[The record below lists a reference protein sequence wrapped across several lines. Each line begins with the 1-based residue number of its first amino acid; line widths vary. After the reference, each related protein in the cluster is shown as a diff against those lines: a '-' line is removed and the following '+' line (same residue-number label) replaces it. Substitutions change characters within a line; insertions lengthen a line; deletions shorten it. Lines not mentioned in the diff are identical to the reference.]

1 MTYRYNRLSLAI
13 ALIGA
18 AASGQAMAGAFQ
30 LNEQSVSAQGTSDAG
45 RASNVMDATVV
56 YGNPAGMSFID
67 RAQVSAGVHY
77 LDASS
82 NVRDST
88 GTTAYGTPIS
98 GDDGD
103 DMVPGKAIPFGFYV
117 QPISDRWSF
126 GFGVYA
132 PFGLIT
138 DYDDDYKGRYYGNYS
153 DVEVI
158 TAQPTLSYRF
168 NDRFAIGFGVTY
180 NHIKGEL
187 ENKTPGTAGD
197 GTVNVKGDDDAWGYV
212 AGIIYRPVAS
222 TTLGLAYRSKVD
234 YDLDGDVKFS
244 DVASLPVSYLKAD
257 ASLSITLPE
266 TVEFSITHALDDRW
280 KIMAGM
286 TYVRWSR
293 FEELNVENDVTAIGE
308 QQNYK
313 DAWQYAV
320 GMSYQASPEW
330 LLRTGLALDKSPIRD
345 SDRTVRV
352 PSSDRTLF
360 SVGAGWTPT
369 PNLTLDVAYTRLW
382 EDSAPLEQG
391 EVGDPSEPRGRYTAD
406 YDNNANIFGAQL
418 TYRF

>member
-1 MTYRYNRLSLAI
+1 MSYRYHRLSLAV
-13 ALIGA
+13 ALAGI
-18 AASGQAMAGAFQ
+18 AASGQAMAGGFQ

-45 RASNVMDATVV
+45 RASNVQDATIV

-77 LDASS
+77 LDAST
-82 NVRDST
+82 NVKDSS
-88 GTTAYGTPIS
+88 GTTAFGTPIS

-117 QPISDRWSF
+117 QPIDERWSF

-132 PFGLIT
+132 PYGLIT
-138 DYDDDYKGRYYGNYS
+138 DYDDDFKGRYYGNYS
-153 DVEVI
+153 KVEVI

-168 NDRFAIGFGVTY
+168 NDKLSVGFGVTY

-187 ENKTPGTAGD
+187 ENKTPGLTGD
-197 GTVNVKGDDDAWGYV
+197 GTINIKGDDDAWGYI
-212 AGIIYRPVAS
+212 AGIIYRPVES
-222 TTLGLAYRSKVD
+222 TTLGLTYRSKVD
-234 YDLDGDVKFS
+234 YDLDGDVKFN
-244 DVASLPVSYLKAD
+244 DVASLPVSYLKTD
-257 ASLSITLPE
+257 ASLGITLPE
-266 TVEFSITHALDDRW
+266 TIEFSVTHALDERW
-280 KIMAGM
+280 KIMAGL
-286 TYVRWSR
+286 TYIRWSR
-293 FEELNVENDVTAIGE
+293 FDELNVENDVTEISE
-308 QQNYK
+308 KQNYK

-320 GMSYQASPEW
+320 GLSYQASPEW
-330 LLRTGLALDKSPIRD
+330 ILRTGLALDKSPIRD

-360 SVGAGWTPT
+360 SVGAGWTPI

-382 EDSAPLEQG
+382 EDSAPVDQG
-391 EVGDPSEPRGRYTAD
+391 AVGDPSEPRGRYTGD